1 MYNGLSQLLVKV
13 AAPGVPDC
21 YQGAE
26 LWELNLVDPDNRR
39 PVEYALRAR
48 MLKEFDGAAT
58 NEAGDRIEFLHR
70 LVESWQDGRL
80 KLFILQAALRHR
92 RAYPDLYLHGDYV
105 PLDCEGPHQFHL
117 CAFAR
122 LHQDQAVVAV
132 APRFMAGSA
141 ATRDE
146 GRPDD
151 TWRDTWLTVPSWK
164 AGSAYEH
171 LFTGERFETVNRG
184 ERQVLPVGQVLKHCP
199 VALLIRSD

>member
-1 MYNGLSQLLVKV
+1 
-13 AAPGVPDC
+13 
-21 YQGAE
+21 
-26 LWELNLVDPDNRR
+26 
-39 PVEYALRAR
+39 R
-48 MLKEFDGAAT
+48 MLKEFDRAAT
-58 NEAGDRIEFLHR
+58 NEAGDRIEFLR
-70 LVESWQDGRL
+70 CLAESWQDGRL

-92 RAYPDLYLHGDYV
+92 RAYPDLYLDGDYV

-122 LHQDQAVVAV
+122 LHQDQAVVTV